1 MADPIVPIPEDV
13 GLALDR
19 LLRRGYRACPVGG
32 CVRDSLL
39 GSVPEDWD
47 ICTSALPE
55 ETVSCF
61 SDCRTIP
68 TGLKHGTVTV
78 LWGARKL

>member
-55 ETVSCF
+55 
-61 SDCRTIP
+61 
-68 TGLKHGTVTV
+68 
-78 LWGARKL
+78 